1 MKLVIVVYKNHL
13 FKSLAKKL
21 SMTSRYFFDI
31 RPYFLP
37 SDLIARLHKLRQALK
52 NTSRCRQRAILN
64 AVKNLPKVLRQYPM
78 LPESSCI
85 TEICPIDF
93 MFLIY
98 CNIPSEI

>member
-37 SDLIARLHKLRQALK
+37 SDLIARFINSDR
-52 NTSRCRQRAILN
+52 
-64 AVKNLPKVLRQYPM
+64 P
-78 LPESSCI
+78 
-85 TEICPIDF
+85 
-93 MFLIY
+93 
-98 CNIPSEI
+98 